1 MSTLS
6 PVATP
11 APTPVIKPLLR
22 RPTLIR
28 KRNDVE
34 DHRSSSQEK
43 RLKVSFDSN
52 VEVRVMKDWEEAPQ
66 LAQEEVRRA
75 LEQHALGDSSGYNQ
89 VKDFYAP
96 KPKAEDQPSTTT
108 LRNYT
113 QALLGN
119 VSSLNR
125 SCSSLVHAVLESQW
139 LGRQDDYFTLYV
151 RFLANLVSAQGVFL
165 VDVLR
170 MLVGNLAAGLSY
182 CQPRFQNKLTLPI
195 ALPSSGR
202 SPDSPVVPRSQIYSR
217 VHRAL
222 QYLLQLIPSASSILS
237 SVLTNAFPHHTDSK
251 RAHATYVQNVLK
263 ILTYTPEL
271 QTEALALITERLVK
285 IDVQIQ
291 VDLEDLAEDIGDGLV
306 QKIPRIRNE
315 FEEIMDYS
323 ESSDEESVFSDDEGS
338 EEAQR
343 TKEITRSVEKMDII
357 LDLLFTYYSQLIP
370 VASTDSRFGA
380 IDILL
385 SQFVNIILPTHRSR
399 HTQFLLF
406 HFSQL
411 CPTFIDTFVG
421 TCMKFAF
428 DKVQSAI
435 MRQAAAAYLASF
447 VARGAHVPSNIVR
460 DIFSFIGAELEQMR
474 SAHEPTCRGP
484 DLRRYSNFYSLVQAL
499 LYIFCFRWRDLQ
511 YCPEGDSEG
520 SESEDDSDKDLPAI
534 YATKRRHGW
543 RSGVKDTLNTNIFC
557 KLNPLKVCSP
567 AIVTEFAR
575 IANHLGVVYVF
586 HLLETNK
593 RVRLSQFAGST
604 GSRSSLGYSQ
614 PERETALSARRD
626 NESYLLL
633 DGFFPFDPYHLP
645 ISKRWISDDYREWRG
660 VPGLDDQDEGRG
672 NRAGDKEDDDES
684 EEEEDTETGDTRKC

>member
-6 PVATP
+6 PVAKP
-11 APTPVIKPLLR
+11 APTPIIKPLLR

-28 KRNDVE
+28 KRNDTE
-34 DHRSSSQEK
+34 DERPSSPGK
-43 RLKVSFDSN
+43 RPKVSFDSH
-52 VEVRVMKDWEEAPQ
+52 VEVRMLGDWDNEKAPQ
-66 LAQEEVRRA
+66 LIQEEVRRA
-75 LEQHALGDSSGYNQ
+75 LEQHALGDNSGYNQ
-89 VKDFYAP
+89 LKDVYAA
-96 KPKAEDQPSTTT
+96 KSKAEDEPSTTT

-125 SCSSLVHAVLESQW
+125 SCSGLVQVILESQW
-139 LGRQDDYFTLYV
+139 LGRQNDYFTLYV

-170 MLVGNLAAGLSY
+170 MLVGNFAAA
-182 CQPRFQNKLTLPI
+182 P
-195 ALPSSGR
+195 PSSGR
-202 SPDSPVVPRSQIYSR
+202 MPDSPVVPRSQIYLR

-237 SVLTNAFPHHTDSK
+237 SVLTNAFPHQTDSK
-251 RAHATYVQNVLK
+251 RAHATYVQNILR
-263 ILTYTPEL
+263 ILTYAPEL
-271 QTEALALITERLVK
+271 QAEALALITERLVK
-285 IDVQIQ
+285 IDVQVQ
-291 VDLEDLAEDIGDGLV
+291 VDLEDLAEDVGDGLV
-306 QKIPRIRNE
+306 QRIPRIRNE
-315 FEEIMDYS
+315 FAEDVDNS
-323 ESSDEESVFSDDEGS
+323 ESSDDESVFSDDTGS
-338 EEAQR
+338 EETQR
-343 TKEITRSVEKMDII
+343 TRDITRNVEKMDTI
-357 LDLLFTYYSQLIP
+357 LDLLFAYYSQLIP

-380 IDILL
+380 LDILL

-411 CPTFIDTFVG
+411 SPTFIDTFVG
-421 TCMKFAF
+421 TCVQFAF
-428 DKVQSAI
+428 DKVQPAI

-460 DIFSFIGAELEQMR
+460 DVFAFIGAELERLR

-484 DLRRYSNFYSLVQAL
+484 DLRRYSTFYSLVQAL

-511 YCPEGDSEG
+511 HSPEDS
-520 SESEDDSDKDLPAI
+520 SVDSQSEDDEDQDLPAI
-534 YATKRRHGW
+534 YAIGKGHCW
-543 RSGVKDTLNTNIFC
+543 RSGVKDTLSTNIFC
-557 KLNPLKVCSP
+557 KLNPLKICSP

-593 RVRLSQFAGST
+593 RVRLSQFAGSST
-604 GSRSSLGYSQ
+604 SRSSLGYSQ

-672 NRAGDKEDDDES
+672 IRGEDEEDDEES
-684 EEEEDTETGDTRKC
+684 EAEEDTETDDTKES